1 EPTPSLVGTFDD
13 PILRPPPAELVVPRG
28 ISEAR
33 PARHPAVPP
42 HVEDV
47 GDPPHLLAAL
57 RTRQDDLVDPRPV
70 EVHAVRVPRRL
81 PQRIRGAH
89 DDPVA
94 ALRAPPDR
102 ERDAPVP
109 LAGEAPIPQ
118 VLGPAHLT
126 GRARPFRIPRD
137 PADLVDH
144 FRLDR
149 CDSQEPLDRRAV
161 EDWRFAAPAVTVR
174 VD

>member
-1 EPTPSLVGTFDD
+1 GKLRVEPTPGLVGTFDD
-13 PILRPPPAELVVPRG
+13 PVLRPPPAELVVPRG

-33 PARHPAVPP
+33 PTGHPAVPP

-70 EVHAVRVPRRL
+70 QVHAVRVSLRL
-81 PQRIRGAH
+81 PQRVRGAH

-118 VLGPAHLT
+118 GLGPVHLT
-126 GRARPFRIPRD
+126 GSARPFRIPRD
-137 PADLVDH
+137 LATLVD
-144 FRLDR
+144 
-149 CDSQEPLDRRAV
+149 
-161 EDWRFAAPAVTVR
+161 
-174 VD
+174 